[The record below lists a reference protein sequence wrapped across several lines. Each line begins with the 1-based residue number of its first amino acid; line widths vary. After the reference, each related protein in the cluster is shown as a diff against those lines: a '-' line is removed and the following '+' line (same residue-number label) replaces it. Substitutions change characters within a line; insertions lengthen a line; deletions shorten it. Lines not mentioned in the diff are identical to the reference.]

1 MGKMIDIPEFV
12 DREKEK
18 KELKAVLSGRPN
30 FVYFVYGPINSGKT
44 ALLMKVFEELPGD
57 YKVFY
62 INFRARHVAEFTDLL
77 KVLFEVKYGSKRK
90 KIPNIVKEFLKVGA
104 KVVEKFK
111 GIPIP
116 EKVFD
121 YLFVDSRKVEDV
133 FKYLEDIFEEI
144 VRRGYRPVFVLD
156 EMQVIK
162 EVVNGAGR
170 SVLSELFN
178 FAVRMT
184 KETHLCHVLCATSDC
199 LFVDLVYNSARLEGR
214 AKYLLVDDLEKETA
228 FRVYEEFGFEDKELV
243 WGYIG
248 GKIGDIVS
256 LFEEKKRGYSEKDAL
271 ERMLRDK
278 VTRLESL
285 LRALKYSPLK
295 VSIRE
300 SVIEVKA
307 EELKEGL
314 KIFKEKEEVLARDVE
329 EPVLLGGI
337 QENILFYNPLE
348 GTVRPQS
355 RLLWR
360 AIKKVMSNE
369 GI

>member
-1 MGKMIDIPEFV
+1 MIEIPEFV

-18 KELKAVLSGRPN
+18 REVKAVLSGRPN
-30 FVYFVYGPINSGKT
+30 LVYFVYGPINSGKT
-44 ALLMKVFEELPGD
+44 SLLMKVFEELPVD

-62 INFRARHVAEFTDLL
+62 INFRARHVGEFTDLL

-90 KIPNIVKEFLKVGA
+90 KIPGIVKEFLKAGA

-133 FKYLEDIFEEI
+133 FRYLEDIFEEI
-144 VRRGYRPVFVLD
+144 VRRGYRPIFVLD

-162 EVVNGAGR
+162 EIVNKAGR
-170 SVLSELFN
+170 PVLSELFN

-199 LFVDLVYNSARLEGR
+199 LFIDMVYSNARLEGR
-214 AKYLLVDDLEKETA
+214 AEYILVDDLDKDSA
-228 FRVYEEFGFEDKELV
+228 IRVYEKFGLEDKKLV
-243 WGYIG
+243 WDYIG
-248 GKIGDIVS
+248 GKIGDMIK
-256 LFEEKKRGYSEKDAL
+256 LFERKKRGYSEKDAL
-271 ERMLRDK
+271 EMMLRDE
-278 VTRLESL
+278 VARLESL

-295 VSIRE
+295 VSVRGSI
-300 SVIEVKA
+300 IEVKA
-307 EELKEGL
+307 EEFKEGL
-314 KIFKEKEEVLARDVE
+314 KIFKEKEEVLAREVE
-329 EPVLLGGI
+329 EPILLGGV

-355 RLLWR
+355 RLLWK
-360 AIKKVMSNE
+360 AIREVIGDE
-369 GI
+369 

>member
-1 MGKMIDIPEFV
+1 MGKMLDIPEFV
-12 DREKEK
+12 DREKEI

-44 ALLMKVFEELPGD
+44 ALLMKVFEELPVD

-62 INFRARHVAEFTDLL
+62 INFRARHVGEFTDLL

-90 KIPNIVKEFLKVGA
+90 KIPGIVKEFLKAGA

-133 FKYLEDIFEEI
+133 FRYLEDIFEEI
-144 VRRGYRPVFVLD
+144 VRRGYRPIFVLD

-162 EVVNGAGR
+162 EIVNKAGR
-170 SVLSELFN
+170 PVLSELFN

-199 LFVDLVYNSARLEGR
+199 LFIDMVYSSARLEGR
-214 AKYLLVDDLEKETA
+214 AEYLLVDDLEREEA
-228 FRVYEEFGFEDKELV
+228 FKVYEAFGFEEKEKI
-243 WGYIG
+243 WEYIG
-248 GKIGDIVS
+248 GKIGDMIK
-256 LFEEKKRGYSEKDAL
+256 LCERKKRGYSEKETL
-271 ERMLRDK
+271 ERMLRDEAAKFEWILDSVEEGEKEGPK
-278 VTRLESL
+278 VEKIKEL
-285 LRALKYSPLK
+285 LGKFRNKEEIAY
-295 VSIRE
+295 R
-300 SVIEVKA
+300 EVKGKV
-307 EELKEGL
+307 LKFL
-314 KIFKEKEEVLARDVE
+314 IR
-329 EPVLLGGI
+329 
-337 QENILFYNPLE
+337 ENILFYNPLE

-355 RLLWR
+355 RLLWK
-360 AIKKVMSNE
+360 AIREVIGDE
-369 GI
+369 